1 MIEVTVRLYTL
12 AELQEVSDVGYTQ
25 AMERMLEE
33 ALDSFASWGGVET
46 VANWATVVARYGIE
60 IDPQSVGWDDNFRP
74 TFDGRFACR
83 IDGAQVLNWV
93 LAEAADPGCAIDED
107 DVREAFME
115 YVSPVNLRTWRH
127 LLQVWELEGD
137 STAERVWS
145 IPRGGYHIAH
155 EWGSAGGRWPEYPL
169 INEAAQEFEDWLIDL
184 AERLTDALQDA
195 LRAEYEWVTSDQ
207 CIHEEAEAAGRLW
220 DENGMEYW

>member
-1 MIEVTVRLYTL
+1 MTEVTVRLYTL
-12 AELQEVSDVGYTQ
+12 SELQEVSDVGYTQ
-25 AMERMLEE
+25 AMGRALEG
-33 ALDSFASWGGVET
+33 ALDSFASWGGAEV

-60 IDPQSVGWDDNFRP
+60 IDPQGVGWDEHFRP

-83 IDGAQVLNWV
+83 INGAEVLAWV

-107 DVREAFME
+107 DVRAAFME
-115 YVSPVNLRTWRH
+115 YVSPTDLRTWRH
-127 LLQVWELEGD
+127 LLQVWESEGD
-137 STAERVWS
+137 FTAERVWS

-169 INEAAQEFEDWLIDL
+169 INEAAQEFGGWLIDL

-195 LRAEYEWVTSDQ
+195 IRAEYEWVTSERW
-207 CIHEEAEAAGRLW
+207 IHEEADANGRLY
-220 DENGMEYW
+220 DENGREY